1 VSGAE
6 NCNGN
11 DSLGFVV
18 SAARTLWAYVA
29 VGLSNFFHATRMR
42 RPSQGR
48 MSTLNVLFNWELF
61 VAKVKSVGVDRFYF
75 SKPSF

>member
-1 VSGAE
+1 ML
-6 NCNGN
+6 CNFPLSN
-11 DSLGFVV
+11 YCFIN
-18 SAARTLWAYVA
+18 YH
-29 VGLSNFFHATRMR
+29 LSNFFHATRMR